1 MIREQNSKNYIYRTA
16 FKKTFRELHSRNNIR
31 RFTSLSYLFYARNKL
46 VLFIRN
52 REMFQNFE
60 GAEDFIKQ
68 RIKEIYDR
76 RKISVEEVF
85 YFYVFFVLLVL

>member
-1 MIREQNSKNYIYRTA
+1 
-16 FKKTFRELHSRNNIR
+16 
-31 RFTSLSYLFYARNKL
+31 
-46 VLFIRN
+46 
-52 REMFQNFE
+52 MFQNFE
-60 GAEDFIKQ
+60 ETEDYIKQ